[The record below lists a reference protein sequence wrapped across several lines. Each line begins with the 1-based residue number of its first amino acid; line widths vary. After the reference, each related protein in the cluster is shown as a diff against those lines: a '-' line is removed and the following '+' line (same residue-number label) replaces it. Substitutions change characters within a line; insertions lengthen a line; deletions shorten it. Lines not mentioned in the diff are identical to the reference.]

1 MYIDNE
7 RREEIEAKN
16 ETRKRT
22 RENREKM
29 ERERKRNLLITA
41 LFSSNYVYVRTR
53 GRSHAVFVNAHSA

>member
-29 ERERKRNLLITA
+29 EIEKPPYNGPIQLKLC
-41 LFSSNYVYVRTR
+41 VC
-53 GRSHAVFVNAHSA
+53 

>member
-16 ETRKRT
+16 ETRKRR

-29 ERERKRNLLITA
+29 EREKEIEKPPYNGPIQLKLC
-41 LFSSNYVYVRTR
+41 VC
-53 GRSHAVFVNAHSA
+53 